1 MSSTTPATLSNL
13 LALKTSADYA
23 ADMVQSFFK
32 KWLAVHRRL
41 LLLKMCKRHAG
52 QANLPLYIAA
62 KALTS
67 CWWKLLCECL
77 ATVVKVQRDMRSAR
91 KEMKEWTKKEI
102 VLDKS
107 YYDIAM

>member
-41 LLLKMCKRHAG
+41 LLLLKMCKRHAG

-67 CWWKLLCECL
+67 C
-77 ATVVKVQRDMRSAR
+77 
-91 KEMKEWTKKEI
+91 
-102 VLDKS
+102 
-107 YYDIAM
+107 